1 MTTIELRRKAT
12 SKEVDNSLVIT
23 RSIDCTFICSV
34 TMQDKLFKKHSV
46 SSFIHN
52 ASKDLFR
59 KKQVL
64 HTDASPPQLKIMQE
78 MEVLA
83 ADSP

>member
-1 MTTIELRRKAT
+1 
-12 SKEVDNSLVIT
+12 
-23 RSIDCTFICSV
+23 
-34 TMQDKLFKKHSV
+34 MQDKLFKKHSV